1 MTSEHNTHAAE
12 PWLQLENQFCFV
24 LYALS
29 RRITAEYRPLLD
41 AIGLTYPQYLV
52 MLVLWEAQADQSP
65 EQFAGVPVKFLGERL
80 LLDTGTLTPLLK
92 RLESAGLI
100 QRKRSEQDEREV
112 RIRLTEA
119 GLQLK
124 EQARAIPLQMLCN
137 SGMAPDRVLAVQQE
151 LRALLTAVC
160 STEPAKSS

>member
-1 MTSEHNTHAAE
+1 MTQ
-12 PWLQLENQFCFV
+12 PLDPDPLLKLDNQFCFV

-52 MLVLWEAQADQSP
+52 MMVLWEAQGDLPAT
-65 EQFAGVPVKFLGERL
+65 QFEGVTVKFLGARL

-92 RLESAGLI
+92 RLESAGLLL
-100 QRKRSEQDEREV
+100 RSRSAEDEREV
-112 RIRLTEA
+112 RIKLTDA

-124 EQARAIPLQMLCN
+124 EQARPIPLQMLCN
-137 SGMAPDRVLAVQQE
+137 SGLPLDRVAALQQE
-151 LRALLTAVC
+151 LRQLLQSVC
-160 STEPAKSS
+160 SAD

>member
-1 MTSEHNTHAAE
+1 MVQTFPDE
-12 PWLQLENQFCFV
+12 PWLKLDNQFCFV

-41 AIGLTYPQYLV
+41 AIGLTYPQYLA
-52 MLVLWEAQADQSP
+52 MLVLWEAQAGQAP

-100 QRKRSEQDEREV
+100 QRKRAQEDEREV
-112 RIRLTEA
+112 RIRLTDA

-124 EQARAIPLQMLCN
+124 ERARAIPLQMLCN
-137 SGMAPDRVLAVQQE
+137 SGLPPDRVLVLQQE
-151 LRALLTAVC
+151 LRALLASVC
-160 STEPAKSS
+160 GSE